1 MAKHVCYYWLIT
13 IRNWGNN
20 CDSADEEE
28 KMTQEHQ
35 DNKNQEKQTKPI
47 DGMELFRDK
56 NGNYITSDSFWA
68 VGPRD
73 FEY

>member
-1 MAKHVCYYWLIT
+1 
-13 IRNWGNN
+13 
-20 CDSADEEE
+20 
-28 KMTQEHQ
+28 MTQERQ

-56 NGNYITSDSFWA
+56 NDNYITRDSFWT

>member
-1 MAKHVCYYWLIT
+1 
-13 IRNWGNN
+13 
-20 CDSADEEE
+20 
-28 KMTQEHQ
+28 MTQEHQ

-56 NGNYITSDSFWA
+56 NGNYITSDSFWT